1 MGDKVT
7 PWSADPAENYKQT
20 IAAFLKAFPESVLP
34 DRLAPWNDVIALW
47 RQIMK
52 MTARNPLD
60 LQKGID
66 GFTSVY
72 NICQEDYLQLFNDWN
87 KCLKRVAEA
96 SLASQK
102 KGSDKEQLLKVCVQ
116 SFQEF
121 FETLMHSRYNLVA
134 ELIKAYFKYWQ
145 SFFPADRD
153 LTSSGKKE
161 EK

>member
-1 MGDKVT
+1 MGDKLN
-7 PWSADPAENYKQT
+7 PWPIDLTRNYKET
-20 IAAFLKAFPESVLP
+20 MEAFLKAFPESALP
-34 DRLAPWNDVIALW
+34 EKLAPWNDVIDLW

-52 MTARNPLD
+52 MTARNPMD

-72 NICQEDYLQLFNDWN
+72 NICQGDYLKLFNDWN

-96 SLASQK
+96 SLESQK
-102 KGSDKEQLLKVCVQ
+102 KGSDKEQMLKVCIL

-145 SFFPADRD
+145 SFFPVDKD
-153 LTSSGKKE
+153 LTASGNKKT
-161 EK
+161 

>member
-1 MGDKVT
+1 MTDKQN
-7 PWSADPAENYKQT
+7 PWPLDLTRNYRET
-20 IAAFLKAFPESVLP
+20 MEAFLKAFPGSALP
-34 DRLAPWNDVIALW
+34 EKLAPWNDVIDLW

-60 LQKGID
+60 LEKGID
-66 GFTSVY
+66 GFASIY
-72 NICQEDYLQLFNDWN
+72 NICQEDCLKLFNDWN

-102 KGSDKEQLLKVCVQ
+102 KGSDKEQLLKVCIL

-145 SFFPADRD
+145 SFFVVERDPAA
-153 LTSSGKKE
+153 SGKRKG
-161 EK
+161 

>member
-1 MGDKVT
+1 
-7 PWSADPAENYKQT
+7 
-20 IAAFLKAFPESVLP
+20 
-34 DRLAPWNDVIALW
+34 
-47 RQIMK
+47 MK

-60 LQKGID
+60 LEKGID
-66 GFTSVY
+66 GFASIY
-72 NICQEDYLQLFNDWN
+72 NICQEDCLKLFNDWN

-102 KGSDKEQLLKVCVQ
+102 KGSDKEQLLKVCIL

-145 SFFPADRD
+145 SFFVVERDPAA
-153 LTSSGKKE
+153 SGKRKG
-161 EK
+161 